1 MRKDV
6 PRHLSLTA
14 WKKAGHD
21 SLSLVADPKLTEGK
35 KTWRLAKNSPALK
48 LGFKPWDWS
57 KCGVR
62 PQGKRS

>member
-1 MRKDV
+1 MR
-6 PRHLSLTA
+6 H
-14 WKKAGHD
+14 
-21 SLSLVADPKLTEGK
+21 SLSLVANPKLSEGK

-62 PQGKRS
+62 PAKNRS